1 MWTCHKKEGLREI
14 KNMIVIEEAIKNFVR
29 LKKHYHLP
37 LPLLP
42 HLPRRKIRS
51 KEQLDLII
59 CL

>member
-14 KNMIVIEEAIKNFVR
+14 KIMIITEEVNKNFVMP
-29 LKKHYHLP
+29 KKHYHLP
-37 LPLLP
+37 IPLLP